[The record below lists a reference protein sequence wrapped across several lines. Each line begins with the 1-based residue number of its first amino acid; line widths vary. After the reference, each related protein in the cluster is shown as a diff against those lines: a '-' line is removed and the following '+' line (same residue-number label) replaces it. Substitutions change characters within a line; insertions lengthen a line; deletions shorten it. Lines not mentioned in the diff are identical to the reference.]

1 MGTKKVTFPHMGT
14 LYIPI
19 KALFEN
25 LGLSVVVPPPP
36 SKRTMALGSR
46 YAPEFAC
53 LPMKLNI
60 GNYIEALEA
69 GAEVIIMGGGGG
81 PCRFGYYAQV
91 QNEILKDLGYKFEMI
106 VLEPPQGHVLEL
118 YRKIRELVGPLSLRG
133 LKYAIQLAW
142 EKVLAIDRLQAEVH
156 RLAGREVE
164 KGSVNREFEAGL
176 DGVDRANSFTAIR
189 QAVEESLAN
198 LRGLKLRPASQKT
211 LRIGI
216 IGEIYMVLEP
226 FANLEIEKHLE
237 AMGVEV
243 VRKIFLGEW
252 VRAHLFLNPFRL
264 RRERAKLL
272 ELARPYLGHF
282 VGGHGLETIANT
294 IEMADEGVDGVIQI
308 APFTCMPEIV
318 AESILPRVSQDHGIP
333 SLTLYLDE
341 HSGEAGL
348 LTRLEAFVDLLRRRN
363 LAPPGEATVEPAAF
377 SLT

>member
-1 MGTKKVTFPHMGT
+1 MGT

-25 LGLSVVVPPPP
+25 LGLSVVIPPPP
-36 SKRTMALGSR
+36 SKRTLALGGR

-60 GNYIEALEA
+60 GNYLEALEA
-69 GAEVIIMGGGGG
+69 GAEVIIMGGGTG

-91 QNEILKDLGYKFEMI
+91 QNEILKDLGYQFEMI

-118 YRKIRELVGPLSLRG
+118 YRKIRELVGSLSLRD

-142 EKVLAIDRLQAEVH
+142 DKVLAIDRLQVEVH

-164 KGSVNREFEAGL
+164 RGRVNREFEAGL
-176 DGVDRANSFTAIR
+176 GAIDRANSFAAIR
-189 QAVEESLAN
+189 QAAEESL
-198 LRGLKLRPASQKT
+198 LKLKAVKVRPPAQKP
-211 LRIGI
+211 LRVGI

-226 FANLEIEKHLE
+226 FANLEVEKHLAE
-237 AMGVEV
+237 MGVEV

-252 VRAHLFLNPFRL
+252 VRDHLFLNPFRL
-264 RRERAKLL
+264 GRERARLL
-272 ELARPYLGHF
+272 KLARPYLGHF

-294 IEMADEGVDGVIQI
+294 VEMAGEGVDGVIQI

-341 HSGEAGL
+341 QSGEAGL

-363 LAPPGEATVEPAAF
+363 LAPLNANLHRAPIDRQF
-377 SLT
+377 H